1 MYDANIIMIL
11 MKLDIKYR
19 DEDTVLKIS
28 LSNLY

>member
-19 DEDTVLKIS
+19 DEGTVLKIS